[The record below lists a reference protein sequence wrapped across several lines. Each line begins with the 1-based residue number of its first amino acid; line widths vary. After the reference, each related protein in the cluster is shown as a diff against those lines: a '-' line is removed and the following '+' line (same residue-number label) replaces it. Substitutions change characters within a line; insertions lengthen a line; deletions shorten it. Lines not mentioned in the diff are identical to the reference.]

1 MLILGKQSLSYD
13 FLNLAFLFHPETC
26 LTLYLD
32 GRRIFYWNNLK
43 GPAKQIL
50 NSNLKEER
58 FVVEAPWMMYKK
70 VNMQKTTYK
79 NITSNIEYQGYYYLF
94 YSSGWYF
101 EAKYHM
107 RVAKAKHPT
116 GPFVKRNYP
125 VLETDWRL
133 YGAVFQSP
141 VQTGGGVDLAL

>member
-1 MLILGKQSLSYD
+1 M
-13 FLNLAFLFHPETC
+13 
-26 LTLYLD
+26 
-32 GRRIFYWNNLK
+32 K
-43 GPAKQIL
+43 GSAKQIL

-58 FVVEAPWMMYKK
+58 FVVEAPWMMYRK
-70 VNMQKTTYK
+70 VNYQKTTSL
-79 NITSNIEYQGYYYLF
+79 NVTSSINYQGYYYLF

-125 VLETDWRL
+125 VLETDWSLFSSVSRCH
-133 YGAVFQSP
+133 S
-141 VQTGGGVDLAL
+141 